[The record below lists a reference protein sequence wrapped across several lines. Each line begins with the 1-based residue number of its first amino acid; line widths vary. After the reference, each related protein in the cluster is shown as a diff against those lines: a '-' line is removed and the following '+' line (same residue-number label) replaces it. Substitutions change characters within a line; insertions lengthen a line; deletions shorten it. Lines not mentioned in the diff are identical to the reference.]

1 VISDPKAYGSPEQFR
16 SIRVT
21 ALPILAR

>member
-1 VISDPKAYGSPEQFR
+1 MLKRITVR

-21 ALPILAR
+21 ALPLS